1 MGYSTVRYYPEI
13 FVTIDDLVKKLF
25 KKELNIGSEWAE
37 QKQHSYIVT
46 VEVKYND
53 MSYRN
58 NYISST
64 DGGDAT
70 DRYLAYEQFCLN
82 PYDYAEEVPK
92 CFWDN
97 VWLISTCLNRICSSD
112 RIYNEICAGIKHNVK
127 IPYDKLKI
135 DLV

>member
-1 MGYSTVRYYPEI
+1 MRFRS
-13 FVTIDDLVKKLF
+13 TIDDLVKNLF
-25 KKELNIGSEWAE
+25 QKDLSIGNEWAE

-46 VEVKYND
+46 VDVKYND

-58 NYISST
+58 NYISNT

-70 DRYLAYEQFCLN
+70 NIYLAYEQFCFK
-82 PYDYAEEVPK
+82 PYDCAEEVPK

-97 VWLISTCLNRICSSD
+97 VWLISTCLNRLCSPD
-112 RIYNEICAGIKHNVK
+112 RINSQICAGIKHNVK